1 MIQKSQ
7 RYIFD
12 QFTDFK
18 LITTKFTELKDQYSL
33 SEKRMQTQLDEHRN
47 DFVNYKGRIELQIS
61 DARDGTN
68 MNFVGK
74 ISMLDAHV
82 EGINK
87 KIETLQSQYQSVE
100 QLPQAF
106 ERKLN
111 EQKSLTEDS
120 VLKKISEVKDR
131 EELIKTA
138 LQQSFAEQQKNHQ
151 LQILE

>member
-18 LITTKFTELKDQYSL
+18 LITTRFTELKDQYSL

-87 KIETLQSQYQSVE
+87 KIETLQS
-100 QLPQAF
+100 
-106 ERKLN
+106 
-111 EQKSLTEDS
+111 
-120 VLKKISEVKDR
+120 
-131 EELIKTA
+131 
-138 LQQSFAEQQKNHQ
+138 
-151 LQILE
+151 